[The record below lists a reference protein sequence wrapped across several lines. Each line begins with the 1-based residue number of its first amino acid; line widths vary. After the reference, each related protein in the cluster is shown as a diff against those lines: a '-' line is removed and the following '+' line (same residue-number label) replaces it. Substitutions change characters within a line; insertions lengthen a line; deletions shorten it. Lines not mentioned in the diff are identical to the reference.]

1 MSTQLADLFYGIRA
15 EGLDKLGNQLNA
27 LGDTIG
33 NIGEAMVDNIS
44 KPIMDFFMKGIDI
57 ASDVSESMNV
67 VNVTF
72 KKGSQDVKDW
82 STTLLD
88 SFGLTEK
95 EALQYAGSMG
105 AMLKSSGFTE
115 DAARIVSK
123 SLVELTGDMSSF
135 YNLDH
140 DETWEKI
147 RAGIAGETEPLKAL
161 GINMS
166 VANLEAYALSEGIK
180 KSWKEMDQGE
190 QVSLRYGYLMKV
202 TADAQ
207 GDFNRTQDGFANKL
221 RTVKGRIDDFAKS
234 LGEILLP
241 FVEKAINIFDDLF
254 IYITTSIPGIDKM
267 AVIFGLLAAAVG
279 PVLIAVG
286 GLIVGLGGIVGAITA
301 VVAVISTVGMPIFV
315 GIAGAVMILSGW
327 FVALGTAIGTTLIT
341 IGTIILKT
349 GLLQQAF
356 DTLKNTFSLVKAVL
370 DNDIGESLRI
380 LVQNFGMSEEEAVKF
395 YIKMRDVRDMLSNVW
410 EMIKNVGS
418 YLNSIFSDNA
428 KEQIDILVNKFG
440 MTKDEAKKVTD
451 NIQNLKTKLIELGQK
466 LKEVAGD
473 ALSKFL
479 LLLKD
484 VLKWIYDNRDGI
496 IKFINILVNL
506 GSTAI
511 TIGGYVVKAF
521 QLMYT
526 VAKTTIDLTKTLISG
541 LFNKWTQF
549 YTFVGNTTVFKTFK
563 SIAVSALEKAVD
575 LGGDLI
581 DLWVRMES
589 AVWKVVKA
597 ISKIVIPGGLS
608 NLLPG
613 HADGIKNASY
623 GHFAMVGEK
632 GPELMYVPKN
642 SSIYTAP
649 ETKRMLNS
657 AGNNINTN
665 TTQEIFNFNGTIQID
680 PTTIKD
686 VESIIDIFKGLKYE
700 MNMR

>member
-33 NIGEAMVDNIS
+33 NIGEAMVNNIS

-254 IYITTSIPGIDKM
+254 IYITTSIPEIDKM

-279 PVLIAVG
+279 PVLIAIG

-301 VVAVISTVGMPIFV
+301 VVALISTVGMPVFV

-428 KEQIDILVNKFG
+428 KEQIDILVSKFG

-613 HADGIKNASY
+613 HADGIKNANY

-642 SSIYTAP
+642 ASIYTAP

-686 VESIIDIFKGLKYE
+686 VESIINIFKGLKYE